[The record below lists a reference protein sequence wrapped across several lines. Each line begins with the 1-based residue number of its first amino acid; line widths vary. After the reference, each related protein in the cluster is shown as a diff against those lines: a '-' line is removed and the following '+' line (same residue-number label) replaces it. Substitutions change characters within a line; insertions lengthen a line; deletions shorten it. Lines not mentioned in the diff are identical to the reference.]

1 MSTLYVDDIVEKTS
15 NHGVQIPGHI
25 VQVTRTYLA
34 SQSGYISTA
43 STSFAASGII
53 ATLTPA
59 KAGNIILVDLCIS
72 MADAAAA
79 DTLNIRMYQSIGGAS
94 YTGMAGSADYQ
105 CGIQSAIRW
114 TPQVFQGKYTT
125 TNTSSVAFQP
135 YFKSSAGGTVRL
147 VHDSSAYGLT
157 LTEIAQ

>member
-1 MSTLYVDDIVEKTS
+1 MSKLFVDDIVEKT
-15 NHGVQIPGHI
+15 NGNGVQIPGHI

-34 SQSGYISTA
+34 SQSGYIDTS
-43 STSFAASGII
+43 STSFVASGII
-53 ATLTPA
+53 ASLTPA
-59 KAGNIILVDLCIS
+59 KAGNIILIDLCIS

-79 DTLNIRMYQSIGGAS
+79 DTLKIKMNQSIGGAS
-94 YTGMAGSADYQ
+94 YAPMAGANDYH

-135 YFKSSAGGTVRL
+135 YFASAGGGTVRL